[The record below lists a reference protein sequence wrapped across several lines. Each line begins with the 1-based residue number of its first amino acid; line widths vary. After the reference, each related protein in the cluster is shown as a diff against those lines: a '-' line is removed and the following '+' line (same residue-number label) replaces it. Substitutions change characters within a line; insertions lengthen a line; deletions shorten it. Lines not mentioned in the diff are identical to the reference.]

1 MSTDPYLSNRVGGVN
16 TANFVDDIPK
26 KDKLYV
32 DMLFFESNFKGIMPF
47 EISVDTKKAKGVM
60 RLSFIKKIDELQDVI
75 KTYPEFS
82 KPVSIAEVVKFAKQA
97 FYNGNPEYY
106 QLPDN
111 SEMAFMAEYLPKMNS
126 KKKTLL
132 NSFVDTNLQITRIS
146 VQMAN
151 IGTNEIKRIQ
161 QDLKPKIDSIFNPE
175 KYEVKVTGTSVVFLK
190 GTNYLI
196 KNLRESLILAIILI
210 AFIMALLFSSLRMIL
225 LSLIPNLI
233 PQLLT
238 AAMMG
243 YFGIPI
249 KPSTILIFSIALGI
263 SADNTIQFLSRYRFE
278 LRLNK
283 GNIKESVLYA
293 LGEAGYSMIYSS
305 VVLCLGFSIFMLS
318 TFGGTQAMGLLIS
331 FTLLLGIISNLFLL
345 PSLLLSLEKYITTK
359 KIGKNKFETATDVDA
374 EALKMEQ

>member
-1 MSTDPYLSNRVGGVN
+1 MS
-16 TANFVDDIPK
+16 I
-26 KDKLYV
+26 
-32 DMLFFESNFKGIMPF
+32 
-47 EISVDTKKAKGVM
+47 
-60 RLSFIKKIDELQDVI
+60 
-75 KTYPEFS
+75 
-82 KPVSIAEVVKFAKQA
+82 PVSHVNLI
-97 FYNGNPEYY
+97 Y
-106 QLPDN
+106 Q
-111 SEMAFMAEYLPKMNS
+111 
-126 KKKTLL
+126 
-132 NSFVDTNLQITRIS
+132 
-146 VQMAN
+146 
-151 IGTNEIKRIQ
+151 
-161 QDLKPKIDSIFNPE
+161 
-175 KYEVKVTGTSVVFLK
+175 VT
-190 GTNYLI
+190 I
-196 KNLRESLILAIILI
+196 EAINC
-210 AFIMALLFSSLRMIL
+210 F
-225 LSLIPNLI
+225 NLI